1 MLRRQK
7 VLGHDKQMEALEVRN
22 KHLVEYI
29 EDLERDLA
37 GRMAE
42 QVLLRIAS
50 GFSINKSINQSIT
63 LFIHGILITKTE
75 VVF

>member
-42 QVLLRIAS
+42 QVLQRNVSRFFPFLGR
-50 GFSINKSINQSIT
+50 FY
-63 LFIHGILITKTE
+63 LE
-75 VVF
+75 C